1 MRVRFEER
9 RERQLAGGNPRNSP
23 RASYIFP
30 ARDTTNIRARRLER
44 QQRLLLGGEF
54 HPIGARRAVSL
65 PSGREWEGPITPTI
79 CLPLPLS
86 SFCGLSVGLLQVRV
100 LRLGLLQDGDVG
112 VGVLPEGKEV
122 LVGSLYCCGSP
133 TFRTNSANRG
143 SERIGSSKK
152 SVFKR
157 IKLESRSR

>member
-1 MRVRFEER
+1 MSTATPSSFPRGIRLRNACSAISAEWAKLDHAVKAIKLRL
-9 RERQLAGGNPRNSP
+9 QL
-23 RASYIFP
+23 
-30 ARDTTNIRARRLER
+30 
-44 QQRLLLGGEF
+44 RLLRF
-54 HPIGARRAVSL
+54 
-65 PSGREWEGPITPTI
+65 
-79 CLPLPLS
+79 
-86 SFCGLSVGLLQVRV
+86 
-100 LRLGLLQDGDVG
+100 GLLQDGDVG